1 MSILTDLYTD
11 MRQYLLKTFNLP
23 VNDTTVIRGYNNLNP
38 IPKNAIIMTF
48 MQGPPLDQ
56 KSVDYSGNK
65 QIIFNSMKGTM
76 QLDFYGDNSMDRA
89 QEILTLWNSPYTTD
103 TLINCVPLG
112 NPSRIR
118 DLSFVNEAGMYE
130 LRFMIEADLQYNTK
144 YEKTVNILED
154 VSQID
159 LESINA
165 V

>member
-23 VNDTTVIRGYNNLNP
+23 IDDTTVIKGYNNLNP

-48 MQGPPLDQ
+48 MHGRHLDQ
-56 KSVDYSGNK
+56 KSVNYDGDK
-65 QIIFNSMKGTM
+65 QFIFNSMHGTM

-89 QEILTLWNSPYTTD
+89 QEVQTLWNSPYTTD

-112 NPSRIR
+112 NPRIR